1 MKKFKVDIT
10 ETYKR
15 TIEIE
20 AESEDEAYE
29 MVDEKIMEG
38 KIDIPCD
45 GGGYNYSRD
54 LFVNETKE

>member
-29 MVDEKIMEG
+29 MIEEKIMEG
-38 KIDIPCD
+38 EIDVPCD
-45 GGGYNYSRD
+45 GGDYDYSRD
-54 LFVNETKE
+54 LFVSETKE

>member
-29 MVDEKIMEG
+29 MVEEKIMEG
-38 KIDIPCD
+38 EIDIPCD
-45 GGGYNYSRD
+45 GGRYNYSRD
-54 LFVNETKE
+54 LFVNETNE

>member
-1 MKKFKVDIT
+1 MKKFKIDIT

-29 MVDEKIMEG
+29 MIEEKIMEG
-38 KIDIPCD
+38 EIDVPCD
-45 GGGYNYSRD
+45 GGDYDYSRD
-54 LFVNETKE
+54 LFVSETKE